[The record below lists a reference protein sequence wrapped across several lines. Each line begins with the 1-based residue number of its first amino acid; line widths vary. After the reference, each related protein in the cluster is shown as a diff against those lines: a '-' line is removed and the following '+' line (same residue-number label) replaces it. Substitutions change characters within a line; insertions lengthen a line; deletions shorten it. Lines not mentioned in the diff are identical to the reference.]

1 MFSQSLD
8 GRILITGA
16 AGLIGSAVLWFLNRQ
31 GHDNILVAD
40 RLDQTDKWR
49 NLAALSFWDY
59 LEGPELRRRIAEKPE
74 SLSDIRC
81 VFHLGACS
89 STTERDSAFLLDNNY
104 AFTRELAAWAVQRN
118 IRMVYASSAATY
130 GDGSLG
136 FDDEAVLTRLR
147 PLNAYGYSKHLFD
160 LYARREGWLDQL
172 VGLKYFNVFGPNEQH
187 KGEMRS
193 MVVKAFEQIQSVGRV
208 RLFKSH
214 HPDYQDGEQQ
224 RDFLYVKQAAEW
236 TVRMATSGACGL
248 YNLGSGTPHSWNQL
262 ARAVFGALQRPE
274 QIDYIDMPEELRG
287 RYQYYT
293 CARMDR
299 AARLQLPVRNWQLNE
314 AVEDYVRS
322 YLLRDARLGDE
333 PE

>member
-1 MFSQSLD
+1 MSSQALD
-8 GRILITGA
+8 GRILVTGA
-16 AGLIGSAVLWFLNRQ
+16 AGLIGSAVLWFLNQQ

-40 RLDQTDKWR
+40 RLNQTDKWR
-49 NLAALSFWDY
+49 NLAALRFWDY

-74 SLSDIRC
+74 SLSGISC
-81 VFHLGACS
+81 IFHLGACS

-118 IRMVYASSAATY
+118 VRMVYASSAATY
-130 GDGSLG
+130 GDGSRG
-136 FDDEAVLTRLR
+136 FDDEVDLNRLR

-160 LYARREGWLDQL
+160 LHARREGWLDQL

-187 KGEMRS
+187 KGDMRS
-193 MVVKAFEQIQSVGRV
+193 MVVKAFEQIQSHGRV

-214 HPDYQDGEQQ
+214 RSDYRDGEQQ

-236 TVRMATSGACGL
+236 TVRIATSGASGL
-248 YNLGSGTPHSWNQL
+248 YNLGSGRPHSWNQL
-262 ARAVFGALQRPE
+262 ARAVFAALQRPE
-274 QIDYIDMPEELRG
+274 HIDYIDMPEELQG

-293 CARMDR
+293 CARMQR
-299 AARLQLPVRNWQLNE
+299 AERLQLAVRDWPLGD
-314 AVEDYVRS
+314 AVEDYVQN
-322 YLLRDARLGDE
+322 YLLCDARLGDE